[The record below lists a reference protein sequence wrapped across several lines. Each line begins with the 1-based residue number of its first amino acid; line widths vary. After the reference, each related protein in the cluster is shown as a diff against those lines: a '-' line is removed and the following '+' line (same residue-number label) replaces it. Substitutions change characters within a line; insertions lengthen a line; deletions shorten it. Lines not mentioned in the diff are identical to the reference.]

1 MVGLLVRGAIPGLR
15 RVHAQVPVY
24 AKAWDEANALALAA
38 SGPLWVALGD
48 STAQGIGAPSP
59 DQGYVGLVHRVL
71 EERTGQA
78 WRVLNLSKS
87 GGRMADVL
95 AGQLPRLEALEQ
107 TPALVTCAVGA
118 NDIVRRTP
126 LAQAEREMREI
137 MARLPAGSVI
147 GNLPQGLGPTRIR
160 PLNHLIES
168 EAAGAGLRVADVYAH
183 TGPPWEGKFAEDR
196 FHPGAL
202 GYAHWAA
209 AFTEA
214 LDLDP
219 L

>member
-1 MVGLLVRGAIPGLR
+1 VVGLLVRGAIPGLR

-38 SGPLWVALGD
+38 TGPLWVALGD

-59 DQGYVGLVHRVL
+59 DQGYVGQVHRVL

-147 GNLPQGLGPTRIR
+147 GNLPQGLGPTRISA
-160 PLNHLIES
+160 LNHLIES
-168 EAAGAGLRVADVYAH
+168 EAVGAGLRVANVYAH

-196 FHPGAL
+196 FHPGVL

-219 L
+219 R

>member
-1 MVGLLVRGAIPGLR
+1 VMGLLVRGAIPGLR
-15 RVHAQVPVY
+15 RVHAQVPAY
-24 AKAWDEANALALAA
+24 AKAWDDANALALAA

-59 DQGYVGLVHRVL
+59 DQGYVGQVHRVL
-71 EERTGQA
+71 EARTGQA

-87 GGRMADVL
+87 GGRMSDVL
-95 AGQLPRLEALEQ
+95 ADQLPRLEALEQ
-107 TPALVTCAVGA
+107 APALVTCAVGA

-137 MARLPAGSVI
+137 MARLPAGAVI

-160 PLNHLIES
+160 ALNDLIES

-183 TGPPWEGKFAEDR
+183 SGPPWEGKFAEDR
-196 FHPGAL
+196 FHPGVL
-202 GYAHWAA
+202 GYTHWAA

-214 LDLDP
+214 LGLDG
-219 L
+219 